1 MNAPQTAIIVLIL
14 SATLGAAGA
23 QATPPPPRVG
33 AEKPEAKPEVKPEV
47 NPDHASK
54 PPVKPSKPSKRRA
67 VEQRLDGMPPSAAPP
82 ARLVPQPA
90 PPSVV
95 QPMPQPIPSPQA
107 QGGNY
112 QGGVGTTLIG
122 PQGKVCSDNGI
133 TVQCF

>member
-1 MNAPQTAIIVLIL
+1 MNAAKTALIVLIFS
-14 SATLGAAGA
+14 SAFGSAGA
-23 QATPPPPRVG
+23 HATQPPPRVG
-33 AEKPEAKPEVKPEV
+33 AEKPEAKPEDPKKSPAKPTVKP
-47 NPDHASK
+47 A
-54 PPVKPSKPSKRRA
+54 KRRA
-67 VEQRLDGMPPSAAPP
+67 VEQRLDGMPPSA
-82 ARLVPQPA
+82 A

-112 QGGVGTTLIG
+112 KGGVGTTLIG

>member
-1 MNAPQTAIIVLIL
+1 MTASKTAMIVLVFS
-14 SATLGAAGA
+14 SAFNCAAA
-23 QATPPPPRVG
+23 YATPPPPRVG
-33 AEKPEAKPEVKPEV
+33 AEKPEAKPEDPKQPTVKPT
-47 NPDHASK
+47 
-54 PPVKPSKPSKRRA
+54 VKPTAKPTRRRA

-112 QGGVGTTLIG
+112 KGGVGTTLIG